1 MGVIIKFFN
10 LLKKEELKMTK
21 LMLRPFRSS
30 RLLPTAF
37 PTDVFEDFDRF
48 FNLDRFFEGLDLFD
62 SASNNLSLRGFPRGD
77 IFVEDKHLN
86 LEFALA
92 GYSKDQLSIQVSPE
106 NNQILISAEKKDDE
120 EKGNGRSLAR
130 RSFKKTV
137 EVLPQW
143 DLQKAEVSFEDG
155 LLRVVVPPVEE
166 APEPEPKYI
175 DLDIK

>member
-1 MGVIIKFFN
+1 
-10 LLKKEELKMTK
+10 MTK

-48 FNLDRFFEGLDLFD
+48 FNLDRFFEGLDFFD

-77 IFVEDKHLN
+77 IYVEDKQLT
-86 LEFALA
+86 LELALA

-106 NNQILISAEKKDDE
+106 NNQIIISATKEDDE
-120 EKGNGRSLAR
+120 KTNGRSLAR

-143 DLQKAEVSFEDG
+143 DLQKAEVSYEDG